1 MHLQT
6 VQSYVRALQYTC
18 SPGWNLWVF
27 KLDYSDFSESSFKP
41 KQFHDLTITRKNQ
54 QGTDKEENKS
64 I

>member
-6 VQSYVRALQYTC
+6 VKSYVRDLQYTC
-18 SPGWNLWVF
+18 IPAWNLWI
-27 KLDYSDFSESSFKP
+27 KLDYSDFSESSFNP